1 MRGPKMENPFIVQ
14 REIAYGEAFCDREEE
29 IGKIIDSISR
39 AEAVCL
45 LSPRRYGK
53 SSLLNQVV
61 GRIQENGWTPVRVDV
76 MEVFS
81 LRDLAGELERKRI
94 SALGTWDRLK
104 QKARDTAAHLKPKVE
119 FDPLSGQ
126 PSVSLELGEPAGG
139 EEALV
144 RSVLKKMISFPKL
157 LDRPVCLV
165 LDEFQEVAALDTK
178 GRIEGVIRGVF
189 QKRPKDFVPIYS
201 GSRRHM
207 LKLMFEDESAPF
219 YRSARILELGTL
231 SYEKFAMFIQEQF
244 QKTLRLKIP
253 ETIIKATCRGFD
265 GHPHV
270 LNKIASYLWTRCA
283 IEGKMSNN
291 SMISVWRKIVLD
303 ILEEEKRYYD
313 FANRNIPRYAMAV
326 LREVAKTGIVA
337 APYSTAF
344 AKTCNLTPG
353 QIQNAVKVLSKE
365 DKILETES
373 GIKVMDPLESA
384 CLRVLG
390 QDRGSQTKS
399 LDELLNNTDR

>member
-1 MRGPKMENPFIVQ
+1 MENPFIVQ
-14 REIAYGEAFCDREEE
+14 REIAHGEAFCDREEE
-29 IGKIIDSISR
+29 VGKIIASTSR

-53 SSLLNQVV
+53 SSLLNQVL
-61 GRIQENGWTPVRVDV
+61 GRIQESGWVPVRIDV

-81 LRDLAGELERKRI
+81 LRDLAGELERKRV
-94 SALGTWDRLK
+94 SALSTWDRLK
-104 QKARDTAAHLKPKVE
+104 QKAKDTATHLKPKVE

-126 PSVSLELGEPAGG
+126 PSVSLELGQTAGG
-139 EEALV
+139 DETLV
-144 RSVLKKMISFPKL
+144 RSVLKKMVSLPKQ

-201 GSRRHM
+201 GSRKHRV
-207 LKLMFEDESAPF
+207 KLMFEDESAPF

-231 SYEKFAMFIQEQF
+231 SHEKFAIFIQDQF
-244 QKTLRLKIP
+244 KKTLRLKIP
-253 ETIIKATCRGFD
+253 DVIVEATCRGFD
-265 GHPHV
+265 GHPHI
-270 LNKIASYLWTRCA
+270 LNKVASYLWTRCA
-283 IEGKMSNN
+283 IEGKMSND
-291 SMISVWRKIVLD
+291 SIISVWRKIVLD
-303 ILEEEKRYYD
+303 ILEEEKRYYN

-326 LREVAKTGIVA
+326 LREVAKTGVVA
-337 APYSTAF
+337 APFSSAF
-344 AKTCNLTPG
+344 AKACNLTPG
-353 QIQNAVKVLSKE
+353 QIQNAIKVLSKE

-384 CLRVLG
+384 CLRVMG
-390 QDRGSQTKS
+390 QDRGSQEKS
-399 LDELLNNTDR
+399 LDELINNVSW